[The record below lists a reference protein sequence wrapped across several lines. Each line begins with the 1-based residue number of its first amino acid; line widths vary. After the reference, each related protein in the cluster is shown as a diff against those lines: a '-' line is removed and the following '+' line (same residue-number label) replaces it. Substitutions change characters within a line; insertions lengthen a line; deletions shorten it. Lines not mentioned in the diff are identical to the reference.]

1 MVAAPTIPQV
11 EIIRRRF
18 TVAEY
23 YRLLEAD
30 ILHEDERVELIEGE
44 IVAMSPMKP
53 RHANT
58 IIKSTNRLVPLVL
71 PDAVV
76 SVQCPIQVGTRSLP
90 EPDLAIVRAER
101 PTDAHPTPADIFVAI
116 EVADSSLDYDR
127 TVKFPLYANA
137 GIPEAW
143 LVNLSNDTIER
154 HSAPRDGRY
163 TQIAIFG
170 RADTIS
176 SLILPHLS
184 LPIAHLLA

>member
-18 TVAEY
+18 TVDEY

-53 RHANT
+53 RHGNT
-58 IIKSTNRLVPLVL
+58 IERSTTNLVL
-71 PDAVV
+71 AVHPIATV
-76 SVQCPIQVGTRSLP
+76 RVQCPIQVGTRSLP

-101 PTDAHPTPADIFVAI
+101 PTDAHPFPADIFIAI

-127 TVKFPLYANA
+127 TVKFPLYAAA

-143 LVNLSNDTIER
+143 LVNLTNDTIER

-163 TQIAIFG
+163 MQIAIYG
-170 RADTIS
+170 RADTITS
-176 SLILPHLS
+176 VS
-184 LPIAHLLA
+184 LPALTIPVAQLLA

>member
-1 MVAAPTIPQV
+1 MVAAPETPQV
-11 EIIRRRF
+11 ELIRRRF
-18 TVAEY
+18 TVEEY

-58 IIKSTNRLVPLVL
+58 IINATNRLVPLVI

-101 PTDAHPTPADIFVAI
+101 PTDDHPAPADIFIAI
-116 EVADSSLDYDR
+116 EVVDSSLDYDR
-127 TVKFPLYANA
+127 TVKFPLYAAA

-143 LVNLSNDTIER
+143 LVNLTNDTI
-154 HSAPRDGRY
+154 
-163 TQIAIFG
+163 
-170 RADTIS
+170 
-176 SLILPHLS
+176 
-184 LPIAHLLA
+184 